1 MQSARKVLSVS
12 DVNQYL
18 KRVLQNDN
26 FLSQV
31 VIRGEISNFTHHRS
45 GHLYFSLKDKNSMLK
60 CVMFRTYAE
69 SLSFRP
75 EHGMEVLA
83 VGNISVFER
92 DGVYQLYVENML
104 PAGAGALHI
113 AYEQLKEKLG
123 AEGLFAEERKR
134 KLPAFPTRIGIITS
148 PTGAAIQDM
157 MSILRRRN
165 KLIDIDFI
173 PAIVQGQEGAA
184 SLCSA
189 LDKMYLQSVD
199 VIIIGRGG
207 GSLEDLWC
215 FNEEAVVRKIAASP
229 VPIISAVG
237 HETDFTLADFAA
249 DMRAATPSMAAELA
263 APSLEKLAEGL
274 ALKTRLLEQNYRRQ
288 LEKKRL
294 QLERYAHHPLL
305 RQPQRLL
312 EQQQQILDNQ
322 ATALTKAMD
331 SILQNKQHKFILAAE
346 KLDSLSPLKVL
357 SRGYSV
363 CQDLNGKVIHSPEE
377 LAVDQRF
384 KVTLQQGELYGR
396 VVTGEEEENG
406 TATIL

>member
-1 MQSARKVLSVS
+1 MQSGTRVLSVS
-12 DVNQYL
+12 GVNQYL
-18 KRVLQNDN
+18 KRLLQNDE
-26 FLSQV
+26 LLADV

-45 GHLYFSLKDKNSMLK
+45 GHMYFSLKDTNSMLK

-69 SLSFRP
+69 NLTFRP
-75 EHGMEVLA
+75 EHGLEVL
-83 VGNISVFER
+83 VTGSISVFER

-113 AYEQLKEKLG
+113 AYEQLKEKLTQ
-123 AEGLFAEERKR
+123 EGLFSSERKR
-134 KLPAFPTRIGIITS
+134 NLPAFPTRIGVITS
-148 PTGAAIQDM
+148 PTGAAVQDM
-157 MSILRRRN
+157 LSILRRRN
-165 KLIDIDFI
+165 KLINIDFI

-184 SLCSA
+184 SLCWA
-189 LDKMYLQSVD
+189 LDKMYEQPVD
-199 VIIIGRGG
+199 VIIVGRGG

-215 FNEEAVVRKIAASP
+215 FNEETVVRKIAASP

-249 DMRAATPSMAAELA
+249 DVRAATPSMAAELA
-263 APSLEKLAEGL
+263 APSLEKLLEGL

-294 QLERYAHHPLL
+294 KLDRYAHHPLL
-305 RQPQRLL
+305 CQPQRLL
-312 EQQQQILDNQ
+312 AEQHQLVDKQ
-322 ATALTKAMD
+322 ATALIKAMD
-331 SILQNKQHKFILAAE
+331 NILNKKQHNFILAAE

-363 CQDLNGKVIHSPEE
+363 CQDLDGKVIHSPEE
-377 LAVDQRF
+377 LTINQHF

-396 VVTGEEEENG
+396 VVTGEEV
-406 TATIL
+406 

>member
-173 PAIVQGQEGAA
+173 PSIVQGQEGAA

-312 EQQQQILDNQ
+312 AQQQQILDNQ

-363 CQDLNGKVIHSPEE
+363 CQDLDGRVIHSPEE

-396 VVTGEEEENG
+396 VVSGEEEENG